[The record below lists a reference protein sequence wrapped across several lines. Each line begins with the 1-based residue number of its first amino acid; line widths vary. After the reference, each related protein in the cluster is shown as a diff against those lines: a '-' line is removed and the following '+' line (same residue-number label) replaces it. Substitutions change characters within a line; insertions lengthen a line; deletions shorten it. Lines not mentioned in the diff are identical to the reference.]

1 MKFTRNHIALL
12 VPLALALGFVGCTTT
27 STLPDVTEDGL
38 TRVKGSDADVV
49 YVLPGAQF
57 GGYTKVALLEPEI
70 SFRKNWQSDK
80 NMERP
85 MRSVSDSDME
95 KMIAMGKKLLK
106 EEFTKELTKGGF
118 VVSEVMGP
126 DVLIIRASVLNLDIY
141 APDPNNIAG
150 IWTKTYTDG
159 AGEATM
165 AIELYDSVTRQL
177 LARAFDN
184 KVGSMDGF
192 GWRVGQRTQFTNIND
207 ARMVFGDWGQMLV
220 EGLKRAKSAK

>member
-1 MKFTRNHIALL
+1 MKPTL
-12 VPLALALGFVGCTTT
+12 PLALCLCFALLGCATAP
-27 STLPDVTEDGL
+27 SLPDVTEDGL
-38 TRVKGSDADVV
+38 TRVKSSEADVV
-49 YVLPGAQF
+49 YILPGAQF

-80 NMERP
+80 NMEQP
-85 MRSVSDSDME
+85 MRSVSDSGME

-118 VVSEVMGP
+118 VVSEVTGP
-126 DVLIIRASVLNLDIY
+126 DVLIVRASVLNLDLY
-141 APDPNNIAG
+141 APDPDNMAG

-177 LARAFDN
+177 LARAYDD

-192 GWRVGQRTQFTNIND
+192 GWRAGQRTQFTNIND

-220 EGLKRAKSAK
+220 EGLKRAKAAK